1 MGDFSSINNFPH
13 FSFFKLLKI
22 TNISLKMTNE
32 KLFLSLIKM
41 HSYSEIGDANF
52 EVCTM
57 NFITSINVKKHECC
71 SISIVLL

>member
-1 MGDFSSINNFPH
+1 
-13 FSFFKLLKI
+13 
-22 TNISLKMTNE
+22 MTNK

-57 NFITSINVKKHECC
+57 NFITSI
-71 SISIVLL
+71 IVNSAIHKAAGLTVPSRSMI